1 MGSSAARN
9 LRMLWSDPTSQLL
22 DHRRHHWLPW
32 VTRPWA
38 HPSPPPGTTASF
50 NTIKIIRAGTHSCPY
65 EGSPDSKTVPFPR
78 GPPCCHRG
86 TGPGPGELLR
96 RTRLGPV
103 PASPRCRLRGRPG
116 LRCRGRKCQSG
127 SGRRPRSGGEG
138 NVPHSDP
145 IPATPKGA
153 LDGAGSSLSSSGD
166 YQPIAVTLQ
175 QLQFR
180 QRSAIKAFLFVC
192 LFLTW
197 LLELPHSELLCHY
210 AGHRQPKG

>member
-1 MGSSAARN
+1 M
-9 LRMLWSDPTSQLL
+9 
-22 DHRRHHWLPW
+22 
-32 VTRPWA
+32 
-38 HPSPPPGTTASF
+38 
-50 NTIKIIRAGTHSCPY
+50 
-65 EGSPDSKTVPFPR
+65 
-78 GPPCCHRG
+78 
-86 TGPGPGELLR
+86 
-96 RTRLGPV
+96 
-103 PASPRCRLRGRPG
+103 
-116 LRCRGRKCQSG
+116 
-127 SGRRPRSGGEG
+127 
-138 NVPHSDP
+138 PHSDP